1 MILYFLKGTSGYV
14 KIGRTSNFDKRLSEI
29 RRPQDTDVSVL
40 AVFHGTD
47 DFFIEGERELYSS
60 LAGSRYKGEWYED
73 SEPVRHLRIVSAS
86 VIRRITLGRKAI
98 QIGIGVR
105 VPVLEL

>member
-1 MILYFLKGTSGYV
+1 LQTKTVFCVQQAEGQMTLYFLKGTSGYV

-47 DFFIEGERELYSS
+47 DFFIG
-60 LAGSRYKGEWYED
+60 A
-73 SEPVRHLRIVSAS
+73 
-86 VIRRITLGRKAI
+86 
-98 QIGIGVR
+98 R
-105 VPVLEL
+105 VAF

>member
-47 DFFIEGERELYSS
+47 DFFIG
-60 LAGSRYKGEWYED
+60 A
-73 SEPVRHLRIVSAS
+73 
-86 VIRRITLGRKAI
+86 
-98 QIGIGVR
+98 R
-105 VPVLEL
+105 VAF